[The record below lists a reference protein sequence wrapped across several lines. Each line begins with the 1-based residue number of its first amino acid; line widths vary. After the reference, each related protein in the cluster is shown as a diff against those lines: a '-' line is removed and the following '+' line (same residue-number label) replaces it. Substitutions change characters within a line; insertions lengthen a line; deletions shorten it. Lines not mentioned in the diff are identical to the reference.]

1 MLLLLPR
8 VAKTA
13 RGQGTYSECHWM
25 LRPSSWRKDVFLEV
39 LAVSVPFQEVKV

>member
-13 RGQGTYSECHWM
+13 RGQGTYSE
-25 LRPSSWRKDVFLEV
+25 LPLDVETIQ
-39 LAVSVPFQEVKV
+39 LA